1 MKSESLILGLKR
13 GFVDENISADTEK
26 IPQFITNDPSR
37 GEKVITSIRDEM
49 RTCDSFMFSVA
60 FITYDGVNALL
71 PEFKYLR
78 DHNIHGRILASQYQ
92 NFTDPRALKKLL
104 SLGNIEL
111 KIVTSEQKKMH
122 TKCYIF
128 SKKETYDIIIG
139 SSNLTNNAL
148 CSNGEWNVRFNSLN
162 TGELIRDIIDEF
174 ERDFKNATLV
184 NDAWIK
190 EYNKI
195 YSLQKELTRSIH
207 EKPRTENK
215 IVPNA
220 MQVKALEGLQKI
232 RDSGEDRALI
242 ISATGSGKTY
252 LSAFDAKKYNKKFLY
267 LVHRRPI
274 LNKSFDSFRVVLG
287 PDAKMEKFENL
298 QPISDAQYVFATM
311 QTMSKKD
318 VYERIPKDRFDYIM
332 IDEVHHI
339 GAESYKKIISYFQP
353 KFLAGMT
360 ATPDR
365 TDGFDIYQFF
375 HHQIA
380 YEIRLKQAM
389 ELNLTCPFHY
399 FGISDLTLD
408 GDDVEDLSDFSK
420 IYFDK
425 KVDYVIENAEFYGHG
440 GDRLRGIVFCSNLK
454 DTEAYANAFSRRGYR
469 TAWVSGKLD
478 KEEVETYIDRLESD
492 GEYALDYIFAADLFN
507 EGVDIPSVNQII
519 LLRPT
524 ESAIVY
530 IQQLGR
536 GLRLADRKDFV
547 TVLDFIGN
555 YDKNYN
561 IPIALS
567 DDSTYNKSEMR
578 RFVATGDSVVY
589 GNSTISFDEISKSK
603 IYESI
608 DNTSF
613 SDSKL
618 IMENYRNLKTKLGRV
633 PKPIDFIEHGSMDI
647 QTLLT
652 KYKTYRTFLTKK
664 EGEKE
669 YPPFETSEEKVLE
682 YITKIIAPGKR
693 SLEIEVLKLLLDP
706 NNRSRVWVALK
717 ELHPELD
724 RNAME
729 NIQAVFN
736 GNFYNNDISLT
747 TDNSISK
754 SFLKM
759 LDNKDFAEQ
768 IEDMINVGLRKNESY
783 RATYANTNFVLN
795 QMYTYDDVCRLMN
808 WGANVNA
815 QNIGG
820 YKYDAKTNTFSIFIN
835 YVKGEE
841 VAESQRYEDHF
852 ENRNTLIAFSKSTEN
867 KDAKNMVRVRDHV
880 INGTTIHLFVRKN
893 KNDEG
898 SKEFY
903 YLGELNFVSFLD
915 DNKPVKIQYKLKNEV
930 RSDLFDYFNSEVNPS
945 PQ

>member
-13 GFVDENISADTEK
+13 GFVDDNISADAED
-26 IPQFITNDPSR
+26 IPQFLTNDPSR
-37 GEKVITSIRDEM
+37 GEKVITSIREEM
-49 RTCDSFMFSVA
+49 RTCESFMFSVA
-60 FITYDGVNALL
+60 FITYDGINALL

-92 NFTDPRALKKLL
+92 NFTDPKALKTLL

-128 SKKETYDIIIG
+128 SKKGAYDIVIG

-162 TGELIRDIIDEF
+162 TGELVKDILDEF
-174 ERDFKNATLV
+174 EKDFKNATTV
-184 NDAWIK
+184 DEFWIEK
-190 EYNKI
+190 YSKI
-195 YSLQKELTRSIH
+195 YTAQEELRRPISDAPATD
-207 EKPRTENK
+207 KK
-215 IVPNA
+215 IVPNT
-220 MQVKALEGLQKI
+220 MQVKALDGLQKI
-232 RDSGEDRALI
+232 RDQGEDRALI

-252 LSAFDAKKYNKKFLY
+252 LSAFDAKRYNKRYLY

-274 LNKSFDSFRVVLG
+274 LNKSFRSFRAVLG
-287 PDAKMEKFENL
+287 PDVTMEKFDNSKPL
-298 QPISDAQYVFATM
+298 SDAQYVFATM
-311 QTMSKKD
+311 QTMSKEE
-318 VYERIPKDRFDYIM
+318 VYKHIPKNRFDYIM

-339 GAESYKKIISYFQP
+339 GAESYKKIVSYFQP

-365 TDGFDIYQFF
+365 TDNFDIYQFF

-408 GDDVEDLSDFSK
+408 GNDAENLSDFSK
-420 IYFDK
+420 INFDK
-425 KVDYVIENAEFYGHG
+425 KVDYVIENAKFYGHG
-440 GDRLRGIVFCSNLK
+440 GDRLRGIVFCRTLE
-454 DTEAYANAFSRRGYR
+454 DAERYAKAFSDRGYR

-478 KEEVETYIDRLESD
+478 KEEVEGYIDELESD
-492 GEYALDYIFAADLFN
+492 GESTLDYIFAADLFN

-519 LLRPT
+519 MLRPT

-555 YDKNYN
+555 YDNNYN

-567 DDSTYNKSEMR
+567 DDSSYNKSEMR
-578 RFVATGDSVVY
+578 RFVATGDSVIY

-608 DNTSF
+608 DNTRF
-613 SDSKL
+613 SDNKI
-618 IMENYRNLKTKLGRV
+618 IMESYKNLKAKLGRI
-633 PKPIDFIEHGSMDI
+633 PKPIDFIEHGTIDI
-647 QTLLT
+647 QILLS
-652 KYKTYRTFLTKK
+652 KYGSYHNFLTKK
-664 EGEKE
+664 EGEYKSR
-669 YPPFETSEEKVLE
+669 FSDSEESVLE
-682 YITKIIAPGKR
+682 YITQIVAPGKR
-693 SLEIEVLKLLLDP
+693 YLEIEVLQLLLGT
-706 NNRSRVWVALK
+706 NNRTHVWEAVK

-724 RNAME
+724 PIAMD

-736 GNFYNNDISLT
+736 GNFYKNDISLVT
-747 TDNSISK
+747 KDAISK
-754 SFLKM
+754 SFLEM
-759 LDNKDFAEQ
+759 LNDKDFTEQ
-768 IEDMINVGLRKNESY
+768 VEDIIDVGLRKNEAY
-783 RATYANTNFVLN
+783 HVKYNNTNFTLN

-808 WGANVNA
+808 WNSNVNA
-815 QNIGG
+815 INIGG
-820 YKYDAKTNTFSIFIN
+820 YKYDTKTNTFSVFIN
-835 YVKGEE
+835 YVKGDD
-841 VAESQRYEDHF
+841 VAESQR
-852 ENRNTLIAFSKSTEN
+852 
-867 KDAKNMVRVRDHV
+867 
-880 INGTTIHLFVRKN
+880 
-893 KNDEG
+893 
-898 SKEFY
+898 
-903 YLGELNFVSFLD
+903 
-915 DNKPVKIQYKLKNEV
+915 
-930 RSDLFDYFNSEVNPS
+930 
-945 PQ
+945 